1 MTPELSQSYQL
12 TSILSIINLSNI
24 HAEWKASKS
33 SYLVKNKIQI
43 CLFTSKKKKKN
54 KTVDQLGGCIA
65 HSIKGLI
72 SCQVTINPNIN
83 SRYETFEIHN
93 IISTPYYFSLENLV
107 RFTAEGDLLRNL
119 CDLS

>member
-43 CLFTSKKKKKN
+43 CLFTSKKKKN
-54 KTVDQLGGCIA
+54 KQD
-65 HSIKGLI
+65 
-72 SCQVTINPNIN
+72 
-83 SRYETFEIHN
+83 SRSTWRVHCTF
-93 IISTPYYFSLENLV
+93 Y
-107 RFTAEGDLLRNL
+107 
-119 CDLS
+119 

>member
-43 CLFTSKKKKKN
+43 CLFTSKKKKNN
-54 KTVDQLGGCIA
+54 KQDSRSTWRV
-65 HSIKGLI
+65 HS
-72 SCQVTINPNIN
+72 
-83 SRYETFEIHN
+83 TF
-93 IISTPYYFSLENLV
+93 Y
-107 RFTAEGDLLRNL
+107 
-119 CDLS
+119 

>member
-24 HAEWKASKS
+24 HAQWKASKS

-43 CLFTSKKKKKN
+43 CLFTCKKNPN

-65 HSIKGLI
+65 YSIKKAKFPVKL
-72 SCQVTINPNIN
+72 Q
-83 SRYETFEIHN
+83 
-93 IISTPYYFSLENLV
+93 
-107 RFTAEGDLLRNL
+107 
-119 CDLS
+119 

>member
-43 CLFTSKKKKKN
+43 CLFTSKKKKNN
-54 KTVDQLGGCIA
+54 KQD
-65 HSIKGLI
+65 
-72 SCQVTINPNIN
+72 
-83 SRYETFEIHN
+83 SRSTWRVHCTF
-93 IISTPYYFSLENLV
+93 Y
-107 RFTAEGDLLRNL
+107 
-119 CDLS
+119 

>member
-43 CLFTSKKKKKN
+43 CLFTSKKKKIN

-93 IISTPYYFSLENLV
+93 IYSLLFFF
-107 RFTAEGDLLRNL
+107 RKPR
-119 CDLS
+119 